1 MRWRLQRLWE
11 TKPIVL
17 SKRVDETPPNHPE
30 TETAIMSDNKH
41 SNALEITKIM
51 GKKRPIVLPKRV
63 DETHPNR
70 PETETAMSDKHS
82 NALKITKIMGKKAHC
97 FAEESG

>member
-1 MRWRLQRLWE
+1 
-11 TKPIVL
+11 
-17 SKRVDETPPNHPE
+17 VDETHPNRPE
-30 TETAIMSDNKH
+30 TDTALMSDNKH

-51 GKKRPIVLPKRV
+51 GKRPIVLSKRV

-70 PETETAMSDKHS
+70 PETDTAMSGNKHS
-82 NALKITKIMGKKAHC
+82 HALEITKLMGKKAHC